1 MKLAL
6 ARSVRGFGVGIRDE
20 RGFSLPEIL
29 VGVTLSGLISVATVS
44 AVFTTNDLGRRADDR
59 NTIASAYSIISLV
72 LDRDGAMALGSA
84 PARSQASSTACTTT
98 MDLGVQEGGAS
109 IRFRTVAQGGSD
121 GPYWF
126 QRVSGAGTKT
136 LAKNVSSCTWQT
148 VQDASGKPMLKV
160 DLTMIGTTGETA
172 AQTFRVLPRLW

>member
-1 MKLAL
+1 MKRAW
-6 ARSVRGFGVGIRDE
+6 ARDGGFSFPELLVGI
-20 RGFSLPEIL
+20 
-29 VGVTLSGLISVATVS
+29 TLSGLISVATLS

-59 NTIASAYSIISLV
+59 NTIASAYSIITLV

-84 PARSQASSTACTTT
+84 SAKSQTSSTACTTT

-109 IRFRTVAQGGSD
+109 IRFRTVAQGTD

-136 LAKNVSSCTWQT
+136 LAKDVSACTWQT
-148 VQDASGKPMLKV
+148 VQDASGKWTIRL
-160 DLTMIGTTGETA
+160 DLTMTGDTGESA
-172 AQTFRVLPRLW
+172 AQTFRVQPRLW

>member
-1 MKLAL
+1 VKRPV
-6 ARSVRGFGVGIRDE
+6 ARRLTGLVPRIRDD

-59 NTIASAYSIISLV
+59 NTIASAYSIITLV
-72 LDRDGAMALGSA
+72 LDRDGVMALGSA
-84 PARSQASSTACTTT
+84 PAKSQTSSTACTTT
-98 MDLGVQEGGAS
+98 MDLGVQEAGAS
-109 IRFRTVAQGGSD
+109 IRFKTVAQGGSD

-126 QRVSGAGTKT
+126 QRVSGAGTRT
-136 LAKNVSSCTWQT
+136 LAKNVSACTWQT
-148 VQDASGKPMLKV
+148 VQDASGKWMLKV
-160 DLTMIGTTGETA
+160 DLTMVGTTGETA

>member
-1 MKLAL
+1 MKD
-6 ARSVRGFGVGIRDE
+6 ARASKGVRRVVDRIRDD

-29 VGVTLSGLISVATVS
+29 VGVTLSGLISVATLS

-59 NTIASAYSIISLV
+59 NSIASAFSIVTLV

-84 PARSQASSTACTTT
+84 TAKSQTSSTACTTT

-109 IRFRTVAQGGSD
+109 IRFRTVAQGTD

-126 QRVSGAGTKT
+126 QRLSGAGTKT
-136 LAKNVSSCTWQT
+136 LAKNVSACTWQT
-148 VQDASGKPMLKV
+148 VQDASGKWMIRV
-160 DLTMIGTTGETA
+160 DLTMTGSTGESA
-172 AQTFRVLPRLW
+172 AQTFRVVPRLW